1 MVETAETAGQSAVA
15 TALGHEDA
23 AHVEAAD
30 VVMLRV
36 GELDA
41 VERLE
46 PHRAARRS
54 TYLAR
59 TSTSRLRLSPG
70 FSEPSVVAS
79 SVWRTNAVSK
89 ASSLTAAIVSETP
102 STVIEP
108 FSTQ

>member
-1 MVETAETAGQSAVA
+1 MVRAGKPPFKGAA
-15 TALGHEDA
+15 PPPLGNKDA
-23 AHVEAAD
+23 ADMGPAD
-30 VVMLRV
+30 VVMLRI

-41 VERLE
+41 VEQGQL
-46 PHRAARRS
+46 HRAASRS

-59 TSTSRLRLSPG
+59 TSTSRFTWSPG

-79 SVWRTNAVSK
+79 SVCRTSATSKLSSVSAV
-89 ASSLTAAIVSETP
+89 IVSETP